1 VQRVPCPSTFVIEP
15 ISKTVSLCMRQR
27 EREGCRECQCCVP
40 LNVDDDGETIV
51 TIFASCRNRPAGRGG
66 WAALTMAEAPGHG
79 ANSARLTTFRL
90 LAKYRFVNKV
100 FKALS
105 DPTRRR
111 VLQLL
116 RQRPMS
122 AGELSDHFAV
132 SKPTMSAHFAVLQEA
147 GLIEAEKSGRTIIYR
162 LVMSVLE
169 EALLGFAQTFGWG
182 LESKRATRFTHHKLA
197 KRTAKGEV

>member
-1 VQRVPCPSTFVIEP
+1 
-15 ISKTVSLCMRQR
+15 M
-27 EREGCRECQCCVP
+27 
-40 LNVDDDGETIV
+40 
-51 TIFASCRNRPAGRGG
+51 SC
-66 WAALTMAEAPGHG
+66 
-79 ANSARLTTFRL
+79 LTTFRC
-90 LAKYRFVNKV
+90 LAKYRNVNKV

-116 RQRPMS
+116 RERPMS

-147 GLIEAEKSGRTIIYR
+147 GLIQSEKTGRTIVYR

-169 EALLGFAQTFGWG
+169 EALFGFAQTFGWG
-182 LESKRATRFTHHKLA
+182 VDSPRGKRAADRVV
-197 KRTAKGEV
+197 KRPVKGEA

>member
-1 VQRVPCPSTFVIEP
+1 
-15 ISKTVSLCMRQR
+15 
-27 EREGCRECQCCVP
+27 
-40 LNVDDDGETIV
+40 
-51 TIFASCRNRPAGRGG
+51 
-66 WAALTMAEAPGHG
+66 
-79 ANSARLTTFRL
+79 
-90 LAKYRFVNKV
+90 VNKV

-116 RQRPMS
+116 RERPMS
-122 AGELSDHFAV
+122 AGEISDQFPV

-147 GLIEAEKSGRTIIYR
+147 GLIESEKSGRTIVYR

-182 LESKRATRFTHHKLA
+182 PDSERTNAVGGRKAA
-197 KRTAKGEV
+197 KRLAKGEA